1 MTRFCM
7 SLYVYEFS
15 PGVRGSGYITNQNG
29 ETISFWFL
37 NNNIF
42 LSIFYRNEFIF
53 LVLETMSEI
62 TVFVFVRERK
72 VGVTN

>member
-1 MTRFCM
+1 MN
-7 SLYVYEFS
+7 S
-15 PGVRGSGYITNQNG
+15 
-29 ETISFWFL
+29 
-37 NNNIF
+37 
-42 LSIFYRNEFIF
+42 IF